1 MRVLYVSHFG
11 GLGGAERSLLELMN
25 AVRTLGVDPVLLC
38 PSGPLSEAAATADIP
53 VANWGARP
61 VTRSR
66 GLNSWKFVLPRLPL
80 GWRELDRTV
89 RRFQPHL
96 LHANSAQAMLWMGP
110 VASWRG
116 CPVVWHWRD
125 FYGGRGV
132 AKSMA
137 GRADVIVAISEATLT
152 FAEKLLGPSSH
163 HLTLVRNGVADLPLR
178 NADHVA
184 AVRRGLDIPPTGR
197 LVVMAGQSIPRK
209 GHAVLLEALAIL
221 TRTHPDLHAWLLCLE
236 HDQKAA
242 TYTRQL
248 RRLAVDLGCGPR
260 VRITEG
266 VEQIAPV
273 LYAADVV
280 AVPSLREPFG
290 RIAVE
295 AMLAK
300 RPLIASSVDGLKE
313 IVTED
318 ETGLLVPPGDPA
330 GLASGLARILDEPA
344 LWASRAD
351 TARREALHRFSISRV
366 AAELVPV
373 YGAICDN

>member
-11 GLGGAERSLLELMN
+11 GLGGAERSLLELMH
-25 AVRTLGVDPVLLC
+25 AVRMRGIDPVLLC
-38 PSGPLSEAAATADIP
+38 PFGSLSEAATTAGIP
-53 VANWGARP
+53 VANWNARP
-61 VTRSR
+61 VMRSR
-66 GLNSWKFVLPRLPL
+66 GLFVLPRLPF

-89 RRFQPHL
+89 RRFQPRL
-96 LHANSAQAMLWMGP
+96 VHANSAQAMLWIGP
-110 VASWRG
+110 VASWRR

-125 FYGGRGV
+125 FYGGRSL
-132 AKSMA
+132 ARSMA
-137 GRADVIVAISEATLT
+137 GRADAIVAISEATLT
-152 FAEKLLGPSSH
+152 FAETLLGPTSRR
-163 HLTLVRNGVADLPLR
+163 LTLVRNGVADLPPR
-178 NADHVA
+178 DAHHVDA
-184 AVRRGLDIPPTGR
+184 IRRVLNIPSSGR
-197 LVVMAGQSIPRK
+197 LVVMAGQSVPRK
-209 GHAVLLEALAIL
+209 GHAVLLEALARL
-221 TRTHPDLHAWLLCLE
+221 TRSHPDLYAWLLCPE

-242 TYTRQL
+242 IHTRQL

-266 VEQIAPV
+266 VEQIAPA

-295 AMLAK
+295 AMLAQ

-318 ETGLLVPPGDPA
+318 ETGLLVPPGDPVS
-330 GLASGLARILDEPA
+330 LAAGLARILDEPA
-344 LWASRAD
+344 SWASRA
-351 TARREALHRFSISRV
+351 TAARRAALHRFSIARV

-373 YGAICDN
+373 YGAICRN

>member
-25 AVRTLGVDPVLLC
+25 AVRTVGVDPVLLC
-38 PSGPLSEAAATADIP
+38 PFGSLSDAAATAGIP
-53 VANWGARP
+53 VANWDARP
-61 VTRSR
+61 VTRSP
-66 GLNSWKFVLPRLPL
+66 GLNNWKFVLPRMPL
-80 GWRELDRTV
+80 SWRELDRTV
-89 RRFQPHL
+89 RRFQPQL
-96 LHANSAQAMLWMGP
+96 LHANSAQAMIWIGP
-110 VASWRG
+110 VASWRR
-116 CPVVWHWRD
+116 CPLVWHWRD
-125 FYGGRGV
+125 FYGGRSV
-132 AKSMA
+132 ARAMA
-137 GRADVIVAISEATLT
+137 ARADAIVAISEATLT
-152 FAEKLLGPSSH
+152 FAEKLLGRASRQ
-163 HLTLVRNGVADLPLR
+163 LTLVRNGVADLPAR
-178 NADHVA
+178 NAGDVA
-184 AVRRGLDIPPTGR
+184 AVRRALDIPSTGR

-221 TRTHPDLHAWLLCLE
+221 TKSHPDLHAWLLCPE

-242 TYTRQL
+242 TYTQQL

-273 LYAADVV
+273 LYAADVI

-300 RPLIASSVDGLKE
+300 RPVIASSVDGLKE
-313 IVTED
+313 IVREH

-330 GLASGLARILDEPA
+330 CLAAGLARILDEPA
-344 LWASRAD
+344 VWASRAD
-351 TARREALHRFSISRV
+351 AARREAVHHYSISRV
-366 AAELVPV
+366 AAELAPV
-373 YGAICDN
+373 YSAICRN

>member
-1 MRVLYVSHFG
+1 MRILYVSHFG

-25 AVRTLGVDPVLLC
+25 AVRTLGVDPVLLS
-38 PSGPLSEAAATADIP
+38 PPGPLSEAAATAGIP
-53 VANWGARP
+53 VANWSARP

-66 GLNSWKFVLPRLPL
+66 GLNSWLFTLPRLPL
-80 GWRELDRTV
+80 GWRELDRAV
-89 RRFQPHL
+89 QRFQPHL
-96 LHANSAQAMLWMGP
+96 LHANSAQAMLWIGP

-116 CPVVWHWRD
+116 CPAVWHWRD
-125 FYGGRGV
+125 FYDGRSV
-132 AKSMA
+132 ARSMA
-137 GRADVIVAISEATLT
+137 RRADAIIAISEATLT
-152 FAEKLLGPSSH
+152 FAEKLLGPSSR
-163 HLTLVRNGVADLPLR
+163 HLTLVRNGVADLPPR
-178 NADHVA
+178 DTDQVI
-184 AVRRGLDIPPTGR
+184 AVRRRLNIPSDGR

-209 GHAVLLEALAIL
+209 GHAVLIEALAIL
-221 TRTHPDLHAWLLCLE
+221 TRTHPELHAWLLCTE

-242 TYTRQL
+242 THTQQL
-248 RRLAVDLGCGPR
+248 RRRAGDLGCGPR
-260 VRITEG
+260 IRITGG

-300 RPLIASSVDGLKE
+300 RPVIASSVDGLKE
-313 IVTED
+313 IVTDD

-330 GLASGLARILDEPA
+330 CLAKGLARILDEPA
-344 LWASRAD
+344 TWASRAD
-351 TARREALHRFSISRV
+351 TARRAALHLFSISRV

-373 YGAICDN
+373 YGTICHN

>member
-11 GLGGAERSLLELMN
+11 GLGGAERSLLELMD
-25 AVRTLGVDPVLLC
+25 AVRSLGVDPVLLC
-38 PSGPLSEAAATADIP
+38 PAGLLSETAATAGIP

-66 GLNSWKFVLPRLPL
+66 GLNSWEFVIPRLPL
-80 GWRELDRTV
+80 GWMELDRTV
-89 RRFQPHL
+89 RRFQPHV
-96 LHANSAQAMLWMGP
+96 LHANSAQAMLWIGP
-110 VASWRG
+110 VASWR
-116 CPVVWHWRD
+116 CRPVVWHWRD
-125 FYGGRGV
+125 FYSGRGV

-137 GRADVIVAISEATLT
+137 GRADAIVAISEATLT
-152 FAEKLLGPSSH
+152 FAEKQLGPSSR
-163 HLTLVRNGVADLPLR
+163 HLTLVRNGIADLPPR
-178 NADHVA
+178 DADHVA
-184 AVRRGLDIPPTGR
+184 VVRSALDLPATGS

-209 GHAVLLEALAIL
+209 GHAVLLKALAIL
-221 TRTHPDLHAWLLCLE
+221 TRTYPDLHACLLCAE
-236 HDQKAA
+236 HDQEAA

-248 RRLAVDLGCGPR
+248 RQLAGDLGCGPR

-266 VEQIAPV
+266 VDEITPV

-300 RPLIASSVDGLKE
+300 RPVIASSVDGLKE

-330 GLASGLARILDEPA
+330 SLAAGLARILDEPA
-344 LWASRAD
+344 TWASRAD
-351 TARREALHRFSISRV
+351 AARREALHRFSISRV

-373 YGAICDN
+373 YGAICHN